1 MEKKLNLILV
11 FNVVLLFVLITIMS
25 CTLLSKIQKQSKGK
39 WYIYPEKDIDA
50 GFYAATSVGSF
61 FILLNQL
68 VPLALLINIEI
79 AKISY
84 GFYMEYDAEFM
95 SPVTGVKLSV

>member
-1 MEKKLNLILV
+1 MLAIVLYTGQQTKINLNQGKYHYKRSLMEKKLNLILV

-25 CTLLSKIQKQSKGK
+25 CTLLSKIEKQSKGK

-61 FILLNQL
+61 FILLN
-68 VPLALLINIEI
+68 
-79 AKISY
+79 
-84 GFYMEYDAEFM
+84 
-95 SPVTGVKLSV
+95 